1 MSSPSF
7 SEQHFQKQTSGSP
20 QLHETL
26 VTAQLTQRSDNVT
39 RGSDGTT
46 EGQEEPFPEG
56 ALLLDADPGSTDNI
70 GAIER
75 PAGHSDAQVMT
86 PGAQVMTPGAQVMT
100 PGAQSLESTMN
111 ASTVAL
117 EGRNGAHA
125 VTPMA
130 INSESSTAKTANST
144 ESTAAATKGT
154 SDTKSLPSSN
164 GEITST
170 QASIENLTSS
180 TVLKDNQ
187 QSTRKSHSII
197 FTTDYADPAKYAK
210 STLKSGDEP
219 HPETTNNAASTV
231 TNENKEVHSTVLI
244 AESTV
249 PTSIISAQPA
259 GKAETTVASAR
270 DAARPTTIKSIV
282 NLAPQVQ
289 PPVSGVGNIS
299 VQMVDS
305 GSNNV
310 RTAYE
315 RPNSSDALQIKAG
328 VCL

>member
-1 MSSPSF
+1 
-7 SEQHFQKQTSGSP
+7 
-20 QLHETL
+20 
-26 VTAQLTQRSDNVT
+26 
-39 RGSDGTT
+39 
-46 EGQEEPFPEG
+46 
-56 ALLLDADPGSTDNI
+56 
-70 GAIER
+70 
-75 PAGHSDAQVMT
+75 
-86 PGAQVMTPGAQVMT
+86 
-100 PGAQSLESTMN
+100 MN

-130 INSESSTAKTANST
+130 INSESSTAKTDNSS

-154 SDTKSLPSSN
+154 SDSTSSR
-164 GEITST
+164 GELTST

-259 GKAETTVASAR
+259 GQAETTVASAR

-289 PPVSGVGNIS
+289 PPVSGV
-299 VQMVDS
+299 QMVDS

-315 RPNSSDALQIKAG
+315 RPNNSDALQIKAG